1 MSFTARFSL
10 ARLNLYCYGLAGHRL
25 HEKAGEP
32 WADWCLCGR
41 PVWPSSPLFLD
52 LGADWLKLGAHREPT
67 TFQPKATELTTTTFA
82 GSQQSQWEMS
92 GDRMLF
98 STQCCNNYSPAVRSG
113 LEDDKVI
120 KAPEFFFFF
129 WNYSFSVVVWVSR
142 KARNTLAHL
151 AKRELITV
159 QEHKAQEQ
167 ATRFVLILE
176 HWKILKKNMVNCSQK
191 KPVCPQWPSQ
201 ICFIPHN
208 TLQHGLKLGRQIMWL
223 TFDF

>member
-1 MSFTARFSL
+1 MSFTARSSL

-52 LGADWLKLGAHREPT
+52 LGADWLKLGALREPT

-98 STQCCNNYSPAVRSG
+98 STQCRCCNNYSPAVRSG
-113 LEDDKVI
+113 LEDDKVL
-120 KAPEFFFFF
+120 KAFD
-129 WNYSFSVVVWVSR
+129 SFSVVVGVSR
-142 KARNTLAHL
+142 KARDTLAHL

-176 HWKILKKNMVNCSQK
+176 HWKLLTINVVRCSQK
-191 KPVCPQWPSQ
+191 KPVCPRWPSQ

-208 TLQHGLKLGRQIMWL
+208 TLQHGLKLGRFLQL
-223 TFDF
+223 LENKP